1 MAKITVTLADDHEIM
16 RHGLRALLEREPDMD
31 VVGEGS
37 TGIEALQLVERLHPT
52 VAILDMQ
59 MPGLSGLD
67 VAREVHTKFPATRTV
82 ILSMHGE
89 EEYVTSALRH
99 GALGYVLKGNSA
111 QDLVSAV
118 RAAAEGRRFL
128 SADLSERAYQ
138 VYVAR
143 AQQVSPVD
151 VYDTLTTREREVLT
165 LVAEGKT
172 SAEIAALLHLSTRTV
187 ETYRRQL
194 MSKLELGNQADLI
207 KYAIKRGLVEM

>member
-1 MAKITVTLADDHEIM
+1 
-16 RHGLRALLEREPDMD
+16 MD

-67 VAREVHTKFPATRTV
+67 VAREVHTKFPATQTV
-82 ILSMHGE
+82 ILSMHSE
-89 EEYVTSALRH
+89 EEYVTAALRN
-99 GALGYVLKGNSA
+99 GTLGYVLKGNSA

-151 VYDTLTTREREVLT
+151 VYDTLTTREREVLK

-172 SAEIAALLHLSTRTV
+172 SAEIATLLTLSVRTV

-194 MSKLELGNQADLI
+194 MGKLELGNQADLI